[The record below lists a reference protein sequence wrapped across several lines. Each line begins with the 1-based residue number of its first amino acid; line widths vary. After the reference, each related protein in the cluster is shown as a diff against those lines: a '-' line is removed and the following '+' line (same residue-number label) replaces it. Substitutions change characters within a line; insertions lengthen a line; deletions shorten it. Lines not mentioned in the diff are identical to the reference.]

1 MRIDDRLNDQLRSV
15 KVIRHFTKTS
25 AGSVLISAGDTV
37 VLCTASIAADLP
49 GWIKPEEGKGW
60 VTAEYSMLPGSTLTR
75 KKRDRDGHIDGRSA
89 EIQRLIGRSLRATLK
104 REALGAR
111 LITLDCD
118 VLQADGGTRTLSITG
133 AAIALMDAL
142 ATIPDLADYPLT
154 DSVAAVSV
162 GLISGSPMLDLCYQE
177 DVSAEVDMNVA
188 MTGAG
193 KFIEVQGTGE
203 HALFDRE
210 QLNELLN
217 LAEKGCQQLTQIQ
230 KDALGADWPFK

>member
-1 MRIDDRLNDQLRSV
+1 MRIDNRKVDELRSV
-15 KVIRHFTKTS
+15 KVVRRFTKTS

-37 VLCTASIAADLP
+37 VLCTASIATELP

-60 VTAEYSMLPGSTLTR
+60 ITAEYNMLPGSTPTR
-75 KKRDRDGHIDGRSA
+75 KKRDRDGHLDGRSA
-89 EIQRLIGRSLRATLK
+89 EIQRLIGRSLRATLD
-104 REALGAR
+104 RVALGPR

-133 AAIALMDAL
+133 ATIALIDAL
-142 ATIPDLADYPLT
+142 ATIPDLASYPLT
-154 DSVAAVSV
+154 DSVSAVSV
-162 GLISGSPMLDLCYQE
+162 GLIDSTPMLDLCYQE
-177 DVSAEVDMNVA
+177 DVRAEVDMNVA

-203 HALFDRE
+203 HALFDRT

-217 LAEKGCQQLTQIQ
+217 LAEKGCQELTQIQ
-230 KDALGADWPFK
+230 KDALGADWPF